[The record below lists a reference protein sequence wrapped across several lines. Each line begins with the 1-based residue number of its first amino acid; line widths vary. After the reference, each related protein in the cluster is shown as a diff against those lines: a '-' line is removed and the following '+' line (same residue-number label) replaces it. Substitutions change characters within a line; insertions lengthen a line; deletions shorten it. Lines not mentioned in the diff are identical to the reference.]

1 MPLEGRAGLLSCF
14 WYRFLT
20 VYVGDRPAGKKRWFW
35 FRGAGKAARC
45 GVSPVKR
52 DSSAGRK
59 GLRLFR
65 TAPKPA
71 QHSPPAVPLLCEKR
85 PSESDP
91 PAGRE
96 GLPRLCPACQ
106 PAPLLPPAA
115 PLLHWPEEQE
125 TPCKHERILLA
136 WPQFPTSARLLCRNQ
151 RHCYEPRFLA
161 QPLPPSA
168 PKLVVC
174 GQGPVKRAPVQAG
187 GDCPNSRPLCCPAGP
202 CLQVCVPSLES
213 SPSRRDYY
221 WF

>member
-1 MPLEGRAGLLSCF
+1 M
-14 WYRFLT
+14 
-20 VYVGDRPAGKKRWFW
+20 YVGDRSAGKKRWFW

-71 QHSPPAVPLLCEKR
+71 QHSAPAVPLLCEKR